1 MIRQIWIYGLS
12 TAIQKGAALVYLPI
26 IIKIVSLEEFGI
38 YSLIQ
43 TGVQFLIPI
52 LSFGGSA
59 AILREG
65 TENSTIAFNYLIKF
79 SIITFT
85 LGFLLTGICWTF
97 DTTPFS
103 WLTFTLAIAT
113 VEALLLLLSTCIRSL
128 NNSYNYLLF
137 SIIKALG
144 ILGVILIVNYANFS
158 ITEILFGQ
166 IIWYICLALVYFIL
180 LFNYKL
186 QIITKVPSVSL
197 WKVFPYTIPLIP
209 HSVSQWI
216 MSSSD
221 RFIIEVYL
229 GSKEVGIY
237 SVAYTVS
244 LIMMLINSGIALSLP
259 QYVVTNY
266 KQWISSKFKRTFLQ
280 VYSILIF
287 LMALTIQIYIKYD
300 LYLFNF
306 LPEEK
311 SLIHEVSLL
320 ICYGLYFLGIYYLY
334 SSIIFYHKKT
344 IIIAKQTLVAALINI
359 IMTINLVPKIGVTGA
374 AIATAI
380 SYLIYLVLVII
391 SSVKLEKILKI
402 SLLSISSTKII
413 LKK

>member
-287 LMALTIQIYIKYD
+287 LMALTIQIYIKYE

-391 SSVKLEKILKI
+391 SSVKLEKILITQIFGDAIYI
-402 SLLSISSTKII
+402 SIK
-413 LKK
+413 